1 MLRCNTPGRKK
12 QDGNQGWFF
21 GRYGTTDL
29 ATCRHALNA
38 MFDCLV
44 RNRNARL
51 EVCETC
57 AIRLPDLSL
66 RPQCYPR
73 LLSFEKR
80 VFEKGEQTRF
90 PEHCRSINKQ
100 AGRSTSARP
109 LNGRSTS
116 ARPLNKCTADRQVG
130 YWAKHAH
137 VTYIH
142 IHIYTYIYI
151 YIYIHIYIYIYI
163 CMYVCIFRSLSLWC
177 FYEMNFKHILL
188 INHVRINV
196 LFLMT

>member
-1 MLRCNTPGRKK
+1 MLLQWLTSRVARLGTCHHVHHGNVLRCIPPGRKK

-38 MFDCLV
+38 MFDCWV

-100 AGRSTSARP
+100 AAQQVHGRPTS
-109 LNGRSTS
+109 
-116 ARPLNKCTADRQVG
+116 
-130 YWAKHAH
+130 
-137 VTYIH
+137 
-142 IHIYTYIYI
+142 
-151 YIYIHIYIYIYI
+151 
-163 CMYVCIFRSLSLWC
+163 
-177 FYEMNFKHILL
+177 
-188 INHVRINV
+188 RITCPKV
-196 LFLMT
+196 SSFI

>member
-1 MLRCNTPGRKK
+1 MLRCIPPGRKK

-38 MFDCLV
+38 MFDCWV
-44 RNRNARL
+44 RSRNARL

-57 AIRLPDLSL
+57 VIRLPDLSL

-100 AGRSTSARP
+100 AAQQVHGRPTSWILSEA
-109 LNGRSTS
+109 
-116 ARPLNKCTADRQVG
+116 CTCN
-130 YWAKHAH
+130 
-137 VTYIH
+137 
-142 IHIYTYIYI
+142 IYTYKYI
-151 YIYIHIYIYIYI
+151 YTSQK
-163 CMYVCIFRSLSLWC
+163 C
-177 FYEMNFKHILL
+177 LL
-188 INHVRINV
+188 FFDRACAS
-196 LFLMT
+196 